1 MITAP
6 SGQSI
11 LVKAP
16 PTRSAPAKAGDDV
29 STSKAKKR
37 AFWSVKLTPAAT
49 PFVLYTSS
57 SLSSW

>member
-11 LVKAP
+11 RVNAP
-16 PTRSAPAKAGDDV
+16 PTRSAPAIAATAV
-29 STSKAKKR
+29 STSNARKR

-49 PFVLYTSS
+49 PLVLYTSS